1 MNMNGPVQHEE
12 ITSVT
17 TFLKLIYDIDSLPS
31 LLLTVVASDA
41 ELTKE

>member
-1 MNMNGPVQHEE
+1 MNGPVQHEE

-17 TFLKLIYDIDSLPS
+17 TFFKIVCDRDSLPS
-31 LLLTVVASDA
+31 LLLTVVAIDA